1 MHSMKRLTT
10 LVVLAASLLTAT
22 FAGSISPAAASD
34 APGLLDQLTVRTI
47 SSRPEMVSGND
58 ALVQV
63 LVPRDASPSGLK
75 IFSDGADITASFNA
89 TGGNEH
95 IRQGKVPTGAE
106 GSIIRVT
113 LPGFNDQQLILVNHP
128 LSGPILSG
136 RHLNPLLCNTA
147 TAGLGAPQDADC
159 TGNTVVTYHY
169 RTTSNSWQTLA
180 DPTGPVPPDIATT
193 TTNNG
198 TVVPYAVATERGTL
212 NRSIYAFSVLIDIG
226 PGSNP
231 NVAGSGF
238 NGTAIFSFGGGCNN
252 TYFQGNSGA
261 GNPNSNVS
269 SGFAY
274 MQSSLNAFGQRCSD
288 AFSAETVSM
297 IKERF
302 IENWGPIDKTI
313 GTGGSGGSM
322 AQQMINNNY
331 PGLLDASNLSNSFLD
346 YAYAANNLMD
356 CMTVGNYV
364 DTAGWSNDEKQAV
377 LGGGVLQ
384 TCSTTVASFSGGF
397 WAPDDCPPSVPP
409 GDVYDPL
416 TNPLGLR
423 CTTWDANSNLWGK
436 LPDGKARQVADNVGV
451 QYGLRALLDG
461 QITSAQ
467 FLGLNAGAGGLDQD
481 GNPIPERRVA
491 DPQAL
496 RTAYQYGQ
504 LNEGG
509 AGYSSIPAIDNRQY
523 WIETVP
529 NGHQIIHAI
538 SMQERMEKSAGGPVP
553 HVIFT
558 SPSGPDTNNG
568 PASIPNARVW
578 GILDKWVDAIQADR
592 SDIDPRIK
600 ALNNA
605 PAEATD
611 RCFDGGGNVIA
622 IEKQTI
628 NSGTCGSLY
637 PSHLAPRMIAGGP
650 VANDIL
656 KCQLKP
662 IDPADYQGQ
671 LSAGQLATLAGIFP
685 SGVCDWN
692 VPGVEQTVQ
701 TRTWQAWP
709 TGNADSTAPETAV
722 SSGPAPV
729 NAPSTVD
736 FEFSSSQTGSSFEC
750 RLGRS
755 ETFRPCVS
763 PERYRG
769 LADGAYTFEV
779 RARDGAG
786 NADPT
791 PASVDFRVGPEPVV
805 NVRRNSRVLLRGRTM
820 PRLRRARKQAVPV
833 RCYTT
838 NMDWCRGRVTLRVRG
853 RALGLRHNRRVN
865 IGSRTYTLKRGQRT
879 VRVRIGNRARRIVRN
894 RSRLKVRVITTSRQ
908 GNGTFRTANAGR
920 RLRR

>member
-1 MHSMKRLTT
+1 MNSLKRLTS
-10 LVVLAASLLTAT
+10 LVILAVGLLAAT
-22 FAGSISPAAASD
+22 FAGNVSPAAAAD

-63 LVPRDASPSGLK
+63 RVPQGASPTGLRV
-75 IFSDGADITASFNA
+75 FVDGSDLTGSFNA
-89 TGGNEH
+89 VGGNEH
-95 IRQGKVPTGAE
+95 LRQGKVPTGAD
-106 GSIIRVT
+106 SSSVRVT
-113 LPGFNDQQLILVNHP
+113 LPGFNEQQLILVNHP

-169 RTTSNSWQTLA
+169 RTTSNNWQTLA
-180 DPTGPVPPDIATT
+180 DPTGPVPADIATT
-193 TTNNG
+193 TTNSG
-198 TVVPYAVATERGTL
+198 ATVPYAVATERGTL
-212 NRSIYAFSVLIDIG
+212 NRSIYTFSVLIDIG

-261 GNPNSNVS
+261 GNPNANVS
-269 SGFAY
+269 SGYTY

-302 IENWGPIDKTI
+302 IENWGPIERTI

-346 YAYAANNLMD
+346 YAYAAGNLMD

-364 DTAGWSNDEKQAV
+364 DTAGWSSAEKQAV

-384 TCSTTVASFSGGF
+384 TCSTTVAAFSGGF

-436 LPDGKARQVADNVGV
+436 LPDGKARQAADNVGI
-451 QYGLRALLDG
+451 QYGLKALLNG
-461 QITSAQ
+461 QITPAQ
-467 FLGLNAGAGGLDQD
+467 FLGLNAGAGGLDPD
-481 GNPIPERRVA
+481 GNPIPDRRAA
-491 DPQAL
+491 DPEAL
-496 RTAYQYGQ
+496 RTAYEYGQ

-538 SMQERMEKSAGGPVP
+538 SMQQRMEDATGGAVP
-553 HVIFT
+553 HVIYT
-558 SPSGPDTNNG
+558 SPNGPDNSSG
-568 PASIPNARVW
+568 PASIPNAQVW
-578 GILDKWVDAIQADR
+578 RILDRWAGAIQADR
-592 SDIDPRIK
+592 SDISPRIK

-611 RCFDGGGNVIA
+611 RCFDGSGNVIA

-671 LSAGQLATLAGIFP
+671 LNSGQLATLAGIFP
-685 SGVCDWN
+685 NGVCNWN
-692 VPGVEQTVQ
+692 VDGVEQTAQ
-701 TRTWQAWP
+701 TGTWQAWP
-709 TGNADSTAPETAV
+709 SGLPDSTAPETAV

-729 NAPSTVD
+729 DAPPTVD

-750 RLGRS
+750 RLGTS
-755 ETFRPCVS
+755 GSFGPCVS

-769 LADGAYTFEV
+769 LTDGAYTFEV
-779 RARDGAG
+779 RAIDGAG
-786 NADPT
+786 NIDPN
-791 PASVDFRVGPEPVV
+791 PASVGFRVGPAPVV
-805 NVRRNSRVLLRGRTM
+805 SVRRSSRVLLRGRTI

-865 IGSRTYTLKRGQRT
+865 IGSRKYTLKRGQRT

-894 RSRLKVRVITTSRQ
+894 RGRLKVRVITTSRQ
-908 GNGTFRTANAGR
+908 GNGKFRTANAGR
-920 RLRR
+920 PLRR